1 MTTREKLP
9 QNSHLLWVGTLSAT
23 MAQARFSIGIDLGTT
38 NCALAFVPLDG
49 EAKSEI
55 LAVPQWATLSTIAES
70 TVLPSFLYL
79 PEEAAATQIGVGEAD
94 KAQWIVGMLARQKA
108 AESPGRVVHS
118 AKSWLCHHT
127 ADRSARFLPWESEDI
142 DGDSG
147 VSPVSASALILS
159 HLKQAWNRQFAGAGG
174 DFEFD
179 RQQITVTVPASFDAA
194 AQRLVLMAAREAGFP
209 ESVRLLEEPQA
220 AFYCWLEQHDFAG
233 QLAERLGNGSDQ
245 THLLVVDIGG
255 GTSDFSLFE
264 LRSPTGG
271 SAPRIKRAAVGDH
284 ILLGG
289 DNIDLAIAHLLEPR
303 LTGERG
309 QKLSGTEWADLIA
322 RCRDLKESLL
332 TGDRRP
338 DEAHALALPGR
349 GSGLVASSR
358 TAQLTRAELEALVLD
373 GFFPECPA
381 QAHPHRAQSALK
393 EWGLSYASDGAVT
406 RHLAQFLWGRPRVDA
421 ILFNGG
427 SLRPELM
434 RERIC
439 AQIAKWQGGLAPLA
453 LENAHPELAVA
464 RGAALFGKILHHG
477 TQLIEAGAARA
488 VFLEVLRKGT
498 SDSTEQP
505 RPALVCVLPHGASPE
520 QRFEI
525 TGLPLELQLDR
536 LARFQA
542 YYSARDDSSK
552 AGDVADRNAD
562 DLHALPPLETVIK
575 VTQSAGG
582 TTADTLSVKLV
593 ASVNELGLLQVS
605 CVSADPSTSQS
616 WPLEFNLRPHEQD
629 GRAASRIPAGSN
641 ASVAA
646 KPNATGQ
653 ALQAARARIRDA
665 FNPPLKR
672 REPLTAPRLL
682 RSLEQTFAMPKSKW
696 NAALVRSLWPALESC
711 IDRRRESVDH
721 EEAWLSLAGFL
732 LRPGFGAD
740 ADHFRIDSL
749 WRLHEQGL
757 CFAGKRTKA
766 QEYLLWRRVAGG
778 LARQRQE
785 QILAPELGKIC
796 AQQKVA
802 PELIQLTGSLE
813 RLPIAI
819 KTELANLFI
828 DAASDLARNNKHCA
842 HYLGALSHILSRA
855 PLYAGPETVVSP
867 DLVERAYGTFRSLD
881 WRKPELAEM
890 QTLFLRA
897 VRVVGSRNSDLPK
910 AVRHRIAN
918 QLESAGVS
926 PQKTGKL
933 KEFVPVGGSE
943 RAGSYDESLPPGLIL
958 TESW

>member
-1 MTTREKLP
+1 
-9 QNSHLLWVGTLSAT
+9 

-38 NCALAFVPLDG
+38 NSALAFMPLDG

-55 LAVPQWATLSTIAES
+55 LAIAQWATLSTVAES

-79 PEEAAATQIGVGEAD
+79 PEEAAAAQIGVGEAD
-94 KAQWIVGMLARQKA
+94 DQQWIVGLLARQKA
-108 AESPGRVVHS
+108 VETPGRVVHS
-118 AKSWLCHHT
+118 AKSWLCHHA
-127 ADRSARFLPWESEDI
+127 ADRSARFLPWESDDI
-142 DGDSG
+142 DRDGK
-147 VSPVSASALILS
+147 VSPVTASALILN
-159 HLKQAWNRQFAGAGG
+159 HLKQAWNTRFAGDGAE
-174 DFEFD
+174 FEFD
-179 RQQITVTVPASFDAA
+179 RQQITITVPASFDAA

-220 AFYCWLEQHDFAG
+220 AFYCWLEQHDFTGEVADR
-233 QLAERLGNGSDQ
+233 LAIGGDR

-264 LRSPTGG
+264 LGSPIEG
-271 SAPRIKRAAVGDH
+271 SAPRIKREAVGDH

-289 DNIDLAIAHLLEPR
+289 DNVDLALAHLLEPR

-309 QKLSGTEWADLIA
+309 RKLSATEWGDLVA

-332 TGDRRP
+332 SGDRRT

-349 GSGLVASSR
+349 GSGLVAALR
-358 TAQLTRAELEALVLD
+358 TAQVTRAELEALLLG

-381 QAHPHRAQSALK
+381 QARPYRAQAALK
-393 EWGLSYASDGAVT
+393 EWGLPYASDGAVT
-406 RHLAQFLWGRPRVDA
+406 RHLAQFLRGRPPVDA

-427 SLRPELM
+427 SLRPELL

-439 AQIAKWQGGLAPLA
+439 RQIAQWQGGLAPLA

-464 RGAALFGKILHHG
+464 LGAALFGKILHHG
-477 TQLIEAGAARA
+477 TERIEAGAARA
-488 VFLEVLRKGT
+488 VFLEVLRRGT
-498 SDSTEQP
+498 PDSTQQD

-525 TGLPLELQLDR
+525 TGLPLEVQLDR

-542 YYSARDDSSK
+542 YSSARNDSSK
-552 AGDVADRNAD
+552 AGDIADRNA

-575 VTQSAGG
+575 VADSAPG
-582 TTADTLSVKLV
+582 TAASTLSVKLI

-605 CVSADPSTSQS
+605 CVSADPSTSQC

-629 GRAASRIPAGSN
+629 GRAAP
-641 ASVAA
+641 VAA
-646 KPNATGQ
+646 KPNAAEP
-653 ALQAARARIRDA
+653 ALKAARARIRDS
-665 FNPPLKR
+665 FHPPSKG

-682 RSLEQTFAMPKSKW
+682 RSLEQIFGVPKSEW

-711 IDRRRESVDH
+711 MDRRRESVDH
-721 EEAWLSLAGFL
+721 EEAWLILAGFL
-732 LRPGFGAD
+732 LRPGLGAE
-740 ADHFRIDSL
+740 ADHFRIDGL

-757 CFAGKRTKA
+757 CFAAKRTKI

-778 LARQRQE
+778 LGQQRQV
-785 QILAPELGKIC
+785 QILEPEIGKIR
-796 AQQKVA
+796 AQRKVA
-802 PELIQLTGSLE
+802 PELIRLAGSLE
-813 RLPIAI
+813 RLPLAT

-828 DAASDLARNNKHCA
+828 DAASDLARDNKHCA
-842 HYLGALSHILSRA
+842 HYLGALGHILSRA

-867 DLVERAYGTFRSLD
+867 DIVEQAYQAFRRLD
-881 WRKPELAEM
+881 WATPELAEM

-897 VRVVGSRNSDLPK
+897 ARVVDSRNFDLPK
-910 AVRHRIAN
+910 AMRDRIAT
-918 QLESAGVS
+918 QLENAGVS
-926 PQKTGKL
+926 PQKTAKL
-933 KEFVPVGGSE
+933 KEFIPLGGSE
-943 RAGSYDESLPPGLIL
+943 RASSYDESLPPGLIL
-958 TESW
+958 TES